1 MNKIFK
7 KKSATR
13 KSKKSK
19 NWKNKNK
26 VFILKLKDKIRSKI
40 NLKINKS

>member
-7 KKSATR
+7 KKSVTR
-13 KSKKSK
+13 KNKKSK

-26 VFILKLKDKIRSKI
+26 VF
-40 NLKINKS
+40 NLKQKD

>member
-1 MNKIFK
+1 M
-7 KKSATR
+7 KSATR
-13 KSKKSK
+13 NNKKSK

-26 VFILKLKDKIRSKI
+26 VFNLKLKDKIRSKI